1 MEEQANEVQK
11 LVIRLIEDYGLID
24 FGLKIIGAL
33 VTLILGWIVA
43 KWVSGR
49 VKSYLNRVPRID
61 NTLKPIF
68 VKGTKFL
75 ILGITAM
82 AVLDQF
88 GIETTSILAI
98 LGTIGLAIG
107 LALQG
112 TLSNIAS
119 GIMLLV
125 LRPFNVGDAVDIG
138 GTSGVVDEIGL
149 FVTYMHSHDNIAIV
163 MPNSN
168 VWGQKIKNYSRN
180 STRRAEME
188 FSIDYKDDMD
198 KAMNIIKDTLAGD
211 ERVLTEPEPL
221 VAINSLGDNAVVII
235 VRAWASTKDFWSFR
249 YDFIKHIKERFD
261 EEQITFPFPQ
271 RDLHLYHEDGSVNTK
286 KG

>member
-49 VKSYLNRVPRID
+49 IKSYLNRVPRID